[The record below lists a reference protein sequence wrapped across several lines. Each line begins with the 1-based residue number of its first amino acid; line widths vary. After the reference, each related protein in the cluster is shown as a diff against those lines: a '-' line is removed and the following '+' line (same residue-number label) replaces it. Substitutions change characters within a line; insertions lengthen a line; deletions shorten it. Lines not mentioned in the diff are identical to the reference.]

1 MKVLPILVLL
11 SSVAQLCS
19 ATPVEPLTCSE
30 DNAATAAHFAMHH
43 INMHHHHGYKFRLS
57 EIQGNKTEKVD
68 DGCNIELQLDL
79 LETKCHTVNPKPFE
93 DCELWS
99 ESDRA
104 VIANCTVMISVKNSD
119 AKVTKYN
126 CDTRQVLTNSEMAS
140 ICPDCPVLVALNN
153 TNGLR
158 AVDSIVKTFNKNTS
172 NQHYYILHE
181 VGRILTGYIPG
192 LGMKYRPEAV
202 LVETRCPM
210 GSRIAIEA
218 CKPLCPDRAHHA
230 LCSASSN
237 SMGVLG
243 DMDCEFYPPKNTT
256 ALGPDEKEPVCKPH
270 PHHGGHFDPP
280 GPPGHAHRKG
290 PPPHAHG
297 QSDNGGKGGKHK
309 HDHDHDHL
317 LRGHPD
323 PPGLPGHA
331 NRRGPPPHA
340 HGHGHSHDHG
350 QGHGHGSPPRPHGPH
365 GPHGPP
371 CHGVLTNVDPAL
383 HPICP
388 WPHPEPPANP
398 RES

>member
-19 ATPVEPLTCSE
+19 ATPVEPVTCSE

-93 DCELWS
+93 DCDLRS
-99 ESDRA
+99 MSDRA

-119 AKVTKYN
+119 AKVTEYN
-126 CDTRQVLTNSEMAS
+126 CDTRQVLTNREMAS
-140 ICPDCPVLVALNN
+140 ICPDCPILIALND

-181 VGRILTGYIPG
+181 VGRILTGYMPAS
-192 LGMKYRPEAV
+192 GMMYYPQAV

-218 CKPLCPDRAHHA
+218 CKPLCPDRALSLPLFSLKSIMHSAVHPLTVWAYLGIWIVNSILQRTLLPLA
-230 LCSASSN
+230 LMRGSLYVSLIII
-237 SMGVLG
+237 MGDILILLALLGMQTEEDPLPMLTVMIMIMVKNVVMDPLPMLAVMDPLPMLAVMAPLPVPMVPMVPMVL
-243 DMDCEFYPPKNTT
+243 
-256 ALGPDEKEPVCKPH
+256 
-270 PHHGGHFDPP
+270 
-280 GPPGHAHRKG
+280 
-290 PPPHAHG
+290 
-297 QSDNGGKGGKHK
+297 
-309 HDHDHDHL
+309 
-317 LRGHPD
+317 
-323 PPGLPGHA
+323 
-331 NRRGPPPHA
+331 
-340 HGHGHSHDHG
+340 
-350 QGHGHGSPPRPHGPH
+350 
-365 GPHGPP
+365 
-371 CHGVLTNVDPAL
+371 PAM
-383 HPICP
+383 
-388 WPHPEPPANP
+388 EY
-398 RES
+398 